1 MCERA
6 SKKERG
12 IGVGGGRQA
21 DRQGE
26 GDTTQAS
33 LRPQPPCCAA
43 CAARRSFSRQANV
56 EPPIIREKLRHD
68 SRSLVSEGR
77 NAAGGV
83 VKKERK
89 GTKEMFGHV
98 YFE

>member
-1 MCERA
+1 MSELA
-6 SKKERG
+6 WRG
-12 IGVGGGRQA
+12 ELGWRQA

-33 LRPQPPCCAA
+33 LRPQPPACCAA
-43 CAARRSFSRQANV
+43 CAANARRSFCRQANV
-56 EPPIIREKLRHD
+56 EPPIIREKLRRD

-89 GTKEMFGHV
+89 ERDKGDVWTCLL
-98 YFE
+98 